1 MVRLEDAVIARFSS
15 HGMNFEI
22 LVDPDL
28 AVSLREGKQVDVRS
42 MLAIDKVFKDARKG
56 EAASEEGLVK
66 VFGTSD
72 VFKVAEQI
80 VRNGEI
86 QLTTE
91 QRRRMREEKIK
102 QIVAIISRRAINPQ
116 TGTPHPPARI
126 EAALR
131 EAKVHIDEF
140 KSAEEQIP
148 KIVKAL
154 LPILPLKFE
163 VRKVAV
169 KIPPAYVGKA
179 IHSVRKLGTV
189 RQEEWLQDGSW
200 VVLLE
205 FPAAIEAEVYEKLN
219 ELTKGEVETR
229 VVE

>member
-1 MVRLEDAVIARFSS
+1 MVRLEDAVIARLSS
-15 HGMNFEI
+15 RGMNFEV

-28 AVSLREGKQVDVRS
+28 ALGLREGGQVDVRA

-56 EAASEEGLVK
+56 ESASEESMIK

-91 QRRRMREEKIK
+91 QRRRMREERIR
-102 QIVAIISRRAINPQ
+102 QIVSILSRRAINPQ

-131 EAKVHIDEF
+131 EAKVQIDEF
-140 KSAEEQIP
+140 KNAEEQLP
-148 KIVKAL
+148 RIVKAL
-154 LPILPLKFE
+154 LPVLPLKFE
-163 VRKVAV
+163 VKKIAV
-169 KIPPAYVGKA
+169 KIPATYAGKSV
-179 IHSVRKLGTV
+179 HVVRKIGTV
-189 RQEEWLQDGSW
+189 KHEEWLQDGSW
-200 VVLLE
+200 SVLLE
-205 FPAAIEAEVYEKLN
+205 IPAAVEAEVYEKLN
-219 ELTKGEVETR
+219 ELTKGEVEVK

>member
-1 MVRLEDAVIARFSS
+1 MVKLEDAVIARFSS

-22 LVDPDL
+22 LVDPNL
-28 AVSLREGKQVDVRS
+28 AVSLREGKQVDMRA

-56 EAASEEGLVK
+56 ESASEESLLK

-72 VFKVAEQI
+72 VFRVAEQI
-80 VRNGEI
+80 VKNGEI

-91 QRRRMREEKIK
+91 QRRKMREEKVK
-102 QIVAIISRRAINPQ
+102 QIVTILSRRAINPQ

-126 EAALR
+126 EAALK
-131 EAKVHIDEF
+131 EAKVQIDEF

-163 VRKVAV
+163 IRKIAV

-179 IHSVRKLGTV
+179 IHVVRKMGTIK
-189 RQEEWLQDGSW
+189 QEEWLQDGSW
-200 VVLLE
+200 VVLME
-205 FPAAIEAEVYEKLN
+205 IPAAVEAEVYEKLN
-219 ELTKGEVETR
+219 ELTKGEVETK
-229 VVE
+229 VIE

>member
-91 QRRRMREEKIK
+91 QRRKMKEEKIK

-131 EAKVHIDEF
+131 EAKIHIDEF

>member
-1 MVRLEDAVIARFSS
+1 MVKLEDAVIARFSS

-22 LVDPDL
+22 LVDPNL
-28 AVSLREGKQVDVRS
+28 AVSLREGKQVDMRA

-56 EAASEEGLVK
+56 ESASEESLLK

-72 VFKVAEQI
+72 VFRVAEQI
-80 VRNGEI
+80 VKNGEI

-91 QRRRMREEKIK
+91 QRRKMREEKVK
-102 QIVAIISRRAINPQ
+102 QIVTILSRRAINPQ

-126 EAALR
+126 EAALK
-131 EAKVHIDEF
+131 EAKVQIDEF

-163 VRKVAV
+163 IRKIAV

-179 IHSVRKLGTV
+179 I
-189 RQEEWLQDGSW
+189 
-200 VVLLE
+200 
-205 FPAAIEAEVYEKLN
+205 
-219 ELTKGEVETR
+219 
-229 VVE
+229 

>member
-1 MVRLEDAVIARFSS
+1 MVKLEDAVIARFSS

-22 LVDPDL
+22 LVDPNL
-28 AVSLREGKQVDVRS
+28 AVSLREGKQVDIRT

-56 EAASEEGLVK
+56 ESASEESLVK

-72 VFKVAEQI
+72 VLRVAEQI
-80 VRNGEI
+80 VKNGEI

-91 QRRRMREEKIK
+91 QRRKMREEKVK
-102 QIVAIISRRAINPQ
+102 QIVTILSRRAINPQ

-126 EAALR
+126 EAALK
-131 EAKVHIDEF
+131 EAKVQIDEF

-163 VRKVAV
+163 VRRIAV
-169 KIPPAYVGKA
+169 RIPPTYVGKA
-179 IHSVRKLGTV
+179 INVVRKIGTV
-189 RQEEWLQDGSW
+189 KQEEWLQDGSW
-200 VVLLE
+200 AVLME
-205 FPAAIEAEVYEKLN
+205 IPAAIEAEVYEKLN
-219 ELTKGEVETR
+219 ELTKGEVETK